1 MPLKQCDTDRF
12 DLGMTVKRKGRFKIG
27 EIVEMS
33 GPGLMYSTVRWGDLF
48 SDRVGKTSIVLTRE
62 LGEVLEVSRGSRGRA
77 RVLVKYCDE
86 KTVIE
91 EGPKKYRTRRKR
103 ALGLR

>member
-1 MPLKQCDTDRF
+1 MPLKQCDTDKF

-33 GPGLMYSTVRWGDLF
+33 GPGLNLSTVRWGDPF
-48 SDRVGKTSIVLTRE
+48 SDRVGKTSLVPTEE
-62 LGEVLEVSRGSRGRA
+62 LGEVLEVSRGPRGRA
-77 RVLVKYCDE
+77 DVLVKYCDE
-86 KTVIE
+86 KPVIE

-103 ALGLR
+103 RSYR